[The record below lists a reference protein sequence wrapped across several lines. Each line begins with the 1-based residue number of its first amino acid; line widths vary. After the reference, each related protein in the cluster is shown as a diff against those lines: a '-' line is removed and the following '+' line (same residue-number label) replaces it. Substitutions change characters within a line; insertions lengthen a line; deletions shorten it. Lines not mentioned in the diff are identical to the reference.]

1 MVKASFHGCTD
12 IVKEFMKNT
21 DFLLVEEAD
30 SVMNYSMY
38 LACAGGKIE
47 TVKYFLSEGI
57 DICQYSETG
66 RSLLHATCEPSS
78 ENEGHKSVIS
88 LLIQNKLDISKPDH
102 DGLSPLHLAC
112 RNCLLSVCKFLI
124 SNYAKVNMQD
134 YQSKSPLHFACQS
147 GSFSL
152 CEFLIS
158 NKANVNLQDYQNKSP
173 LHFACER
180 IEPNIDII
188 EVLLKNKASFELC
201 DIAGKTPLHVI
212 CERFQ
217 NFQQDTKHFNMF
229 LLEISSK
236 YKSIVKSL
244 ISYGADVN
252 ARDNERET
260 PLHKTCRYGN
270 NELVKT
276 ILSSNKSDLNLRNK
290 EGQIPLYLACKFSHE
305 QVIKILLERR
315 ADTTIEDKDGKSPLD
330 VSLEM
335 LKSLEE
341 KCNYFKIFFKDEVDN
356 LNDLNSKCNV
366 LKHIVSLLTEFS
378 AHISK
383 S

>member
-1 MVKASFHGCTD
+1 MRTASFCGCTD
-12 IVKEFMKNT
+12 IVNVFMKNA
-21 DFLLVEEAD
+21 DLLLGEKRI
-30 SVMNYSMY
+30 SVINESMY
-38 LACAGGKIE
+38 LACKGGHIE
-47 TVKYFLSEGI
+47 TVQYFLPQGF
-57 DICQYSETG
+57 DVFQYSDAG
-66 RSLLHATCEPSS
+66 RSLVHATCELSH
-78 ENEGHKSVIS
+78 ENEGHKAVIS
-88 LLIQNKLDISKPDH
+88 LLIQNKLDISKPDTN
-102 DGLSPLHLAC
+102 GVSPLHLAC
-112 RNCLLSVCKFLI
+112 QNSLLSV
-124 SNYAKVNMQD
+124 
-134 YQSKSPLHFACQS
+134 
-147 GSFSL
+147 

-158 NKANVNLQDYQNKSP
+158 NNANVNMQDYQNKSP

-188 EVLLKNKASFELC
+188 EVLLKNQASFELC
-201 DIAGKTPLHVI
+201 DIAGKTPLRVL

-217 NFQQDTKHFNMF
+217 NSMYFRQDTKRFNMF

-236 YKSIVKSL
+236 YKAIVKSL

-252 ARDNERET
+252 ARDNEGET

-290 EGQIPLYLACKFSHE
+290 EGQTPLYLACKFSHE
-305 QVIKILLERR
+305 QVIKILLERQ